1 MISSLSLMSVSLF
14 ASQSLASKSVVST
27 QSWRKVDFPLKIW
40 NLFSTNQTEEVTIA
54 PCAQGEGT
62 IKCGVACHKN
72 PDCGGFLYD
81 KASGSCVMKSVNNH

>member
-72 PDCGGFLYD
+72 PVWGVPLWQRFRKLCDEIG
-81 KASGSCVMKSVNNH
+81 K

>member
-27 QSWRKVDFPLKIW
+27 QSWRKIDFPLKIW
-40 NLFSTNQTEEVTIA
+40 NLFSTNKTEEVTIA
-54 PCAQGEGT
+54 PCAQGEGP

-81 KASGSCVMKSVNNH
+81 KASGSCAMKSVNNH